1 MFLLLSVAIG
11 ALIWGTAIGWYLR
24 KKERW
29 CGGCGGHL
37 TCVSCEPVL
46 RAVSAQSLPAGL
58 SQSPLDT

>member
-37 TCVSCEPVL
+37 TCVSC
-46 RAVSAQSLPAGL
+46 PAGL